1 MDSRNKH
8 LVREFRT
15 ISKMVGIY
23 CRDHHGGTARA
34 LCGDCRGFL
43 DYAERRLDKCPY
55 GDDKPTCANCPIH
68 CYKPVQRELARE
80 IMRYAGPRMMLRH
93 PLLAIS
99 HLIDGRR
106 KARHPRELTRDQ
118 RLHGG
123 KE

>member
-23 CRDHHGGTARA
+23 CHDHHGGSERT
-34 LCGDCRGFL
+34 LCSDCQSFL
-43 DYAERRLDKCPY
+43 TYAERRLDKCPY
-55 GDDKPTCANCPIH
+55 GDDKPTCTNCPIH

-80 IMRYAGPRMMLRH
+80 IMRYAGPKMMLRH

-106 KARHPRELTRDQ
+106 KARHPKELTRDQ
-118 RLHGG
+118 RLSGG
-123 KE
+123 KD